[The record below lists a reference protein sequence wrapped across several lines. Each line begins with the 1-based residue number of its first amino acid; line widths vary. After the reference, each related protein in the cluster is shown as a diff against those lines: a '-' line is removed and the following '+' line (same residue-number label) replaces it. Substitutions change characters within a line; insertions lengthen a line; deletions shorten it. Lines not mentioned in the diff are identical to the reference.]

1 MNDSPKLPGTIYLNG
16 SRYWWR
22 VKLPG
27 TFKMVQIRLKFK
39 GGKFATR
46 NLKDAEML
54 AAEIWQDHIQKQK
67 WQKNWDGKLVTLIL
81 MYNRRNENYYL
92 PPSNEAKEILN
103 ALNPLAHLYPDRM
116 ADDFTP
122 LDLKQYR
129 EYLIGSGKFDLCRKT
144 INTKVG
150 IITRMFK
157 WAVSECLISIHTFTA
172 LTTVEGLRKGRT
184 TVREGRTI
192 SPAKIEIINAAMP
205 YMTPVVSDMIQVQLL
220 SGMRPGELVR
230 MRPCDIEKHETVWIY
245 RPATHK
251 TAWHG
256 HTRAIPLGTKAQAIL
271 AKYLIRPPDDYCFKP
286 AESDA
291 QALQRKHEA
300 RITPLGCGNRPGS
313 NSKGTKPYNDRFNTS
328 SYRRHI
334 TRACI
339 KAGVEPWFPHQLRHT
354 AATDIRRE
362 FGLDAARA
370 VLGHKSVV
378 ITNEYAE
385 LDLEKASAVAKAIG

>member
-1 MNDSPKLPGTIYLNG
+1 MNDVPKLPGSIYLNG

-22 VKLPG
+22 VTLPG
-27 TFKMVQIRLKFK
+27 STKVSQFPLKLK
-39 GGKFATR
+39 GSMFAT
-46 NLKDAEML
+46 KDRKT
-54 AAEIWQDHIQKQK
+54 AEIVAADIWQNHLRKQTA
-67 WQKNWDGKLVTLIL
+67 QNWDGKLATMVLL
-81 MYNRRNENYYL
+81 YNRRNESYYL
-92 PPSNEAKEILN
+92 PPSNEAKEIQN
-103 ALNPLAHLYPDRM
+103 SINPLAQYFPDKK

-129 EYLIGSGKFDLCRKT
+129 EYIIASGKYDLCRKM
-144 INTKVG
+144 INRRIG

-157 WAVSECLISIHTFTA
+157 WAVSECLISIHTYTA

-184 TVREGRTI
+184 TVREGRTVK
-192 SPAKIEIINAAMP
+192 PAKIEAVKAVMAV
-205 YMTPVVSDMIQVQLL
+205 TAPVVSDMIQLQLL

-230 MRPCDIEKHETVWIY
+230 MRPGDIEKYEAVWIY
-245 RPATHK
+245 RPVTHK

-256 HTRAIPLGTKAQAIL
+256 HTRAIPLGPIAQAVL

-291 QALQRKHEA
+291 QAMQRKHEA
-300 RITPLGCGNRPGS
+300 RKTPLNCGNRPGT
-313 NSKGTKPYNDRFNTS
+313 NSKGTKHYNDRFNTN

-334 TRACI
+334 TRACQ

-378 ITNEYAE
+378 MTDEYAE
-385 LDLEKASAVAKAIG
+385 LDMQKAMTVAKAIG